1 MTLACDQNIDSR
13 SQANST
19 KPAFS
24 NRLVLTTPSIR
35 EKKRGNAKR
44 NAKVENVA
52 ENPVGNQ
59 HENITNEKVMKL
71 NEKARSEKRS
81 HPGWIAVVKI
91 PLPPV
96 ADKLLGNASSPN
108 HPKSIS
114 LQLICQARPVTDS
127 MLIPIHS
134 RKRQ

>member
-13 SQANST
+13 SQVNST

-24 NRLVLTTPSIR
+24 NRLMLTTLAIR
-35 EKKRGNAKR
+35 ERKRGNAKR

-59 HENITNEKVMKL
+59 HENMTNEKAMKL

-81 HPGWIAVVKI
+81 HHG
-91 PLPPV
+91 
-96 ADKLLGNASSPN
+96 
-108 HPKSIS
+108 
-114 LQLICQARPVTDS
+114 
-127 MLIPIHS
+127 
-134 RKRQ
+134 